1 MTCSHSRVLDRIDEF
16 WTDTYRGRRVAILNR
31 LGACHVYL
39 DDVFQHNVVFASPD
53 EAMAWL
59 MHRIDQGTPGRLN

>member
-1 MTCSHSRVLDRIDEF
+1 MQPFETLGRIDEF

-31 LGACHVYL
+31 WGTWHVYL
-39 DDVFQHNVVFASPD
+39 DDVFQHNVVFAGPD

-59 MHRIDQGTPGRLN
+59 MDRIDQGIPARLN